1 MDGVVVSAF
10 TEEQAARLTGL
21 SVAQLR
27 YWDQTKF
34 FVPSYADENRRVPY
48 SRIYSFK
55 DIAALRVIGVL
66 RNQHNVSLQHLRDA
80 AVELQHLSDDGWTKT
95 TLYVLQKKIVFEEP
109 DTGRLREIVGT
120 QYVLPSVALGT
131 VFADTERDVATLIQR
146 PEDKVGQIS
155 RNRFISHNAPV
166 VAGTRIPTA
175 AIRRFREAGYSTDQ
189 IIAEYPDLTP
199 KDVEA
204 ALEFEANAAAYG

>member
-10 TEEQAARLTGL
+10 TEEHAARLTGL
-21 SVAQLR
+21 TVAQLR

-66 RNQHNVSLQHLRDA
+66 RNQHNVSLQHLRDLA
-80 AVELQHLSDDGWTKT
+80 IELQHLSDDGWTKT

-109 DTGRLREIVGT
+109 GTGRLREIVGT

-131 VFADTERDVATLIQR
+131 VFADTERDVAALIQR
-146 PEDKVGQIS
+146 PDDKVGQIS

-166 VAGTRIPTA
+166 VAGTRILTA
-175 AIRRFREAGYSTDQ
+175 AIRQFSEAGYNTDQ
-189 IIAEYPDLTP
+189 IIAEYPDLTR

-204 ALEFEANAAAYG
+204 ALEFEATAAA

>member
-1 MDGVVVSAF
+1 MDGVVLSAF
-10 TEEQAARLTGL
+10 TEEQTARLTGL
-21 SVAQLR
+21 TVTQLR
-27 YWDQTKF
+27 YWDRTKF

-66 RNQHNVSLQHLRDA
+66 RNQHNVSLQHLRDV
-80 AVELQHLSDDGWTKT
+80 AVELQRLSDDGWTKT
-95 TLYVLQKKIVFEEP
+95 TLFVLHKKIVFEEP
-109 DTGRLREIVGT
+109 NTGRLREIVGS
-120 QYVLPSVALGT
+120 QYVLPSVALGR
-131 VFADTERDVATLIQR
+131 VFADTERDVATLIRR
-146 PEDKVGQIS
+146 PDDKVGQIS

-189 IIAEYPDLTP
+189 IIAEYPDLTS

-204 ALEFEANAAAYG
+204 ALEFEANAAA

>member
-1 MDGVVVSAF
+1 MDGVVASAF
-10 TEEQAARLTGL
+10 TEEQVARLTGL
-21 SVAQLR
+21 TVAQLR

-66 RNQHNVSLQHLRDA
+66 RNQHNVSLQHLRD
-80 AVELQHLSDDGWTKT
+80 VSRELQDLSDHGWTKT

-109 DTGRLREIVGT
+109 DTGRLREIAGT
-120 QYVLPSVALGT
+120 QYVLPSVALAT
-131 VFADTERDVATLIQR
+131 VFADTERDVTALIRR

-155 RNRFISHNAPV
+155 RNRFISHNASV

-175 AIRRFREAGYSTDQ
+175 AIRRFSEAGYNTDQ
-189 IIAEYPDLTP
+189 IISEYPDLTP

-204 ALEFEANAAAYG
+204 ALEFEANTAA

>member
-27 YWDQTKF
+27 YWDQTNF
-34 FVPSYADENRRVPY
+34 FVPSYADENRRAPY
-48 SRIYSFK
+48 SRIYAFK
-55 DIAALRVIGVL
+55 DIAALRVVGVL
-66 RNQHNVSLQHLRDA
+66 RNQHNVSLQHLRNV

-204 ALEFEANAAAYG
+204 ALEFEANAAAA